1 MNGYYCF
8 ASMAYVLK
16 HKQVLRGPKMQIM
29 LALIDYT
36 NANGECF
43 PSISTI
49 CRDAVIS
56 RTTFEKHMPELIRDG
71 HIQVEQRWREDGSRD
86 SNLYRIPM
94 LNVTPAT
101 GVSPAD
107 GVGVT
112 PANGVVSRYNKEDK
126 DFTVWF
132 DAYGKKVGKAVAMK
146 AWSKLSK
153 EDRDAALDD
162 IVIRKRKM
170 ADPSWSN
177 GQYQP
182 NPATYL
188 NQRRWEDEWQ
198 PQSTNKV
205 RFI

>member
-16 HKQVLRGPKMQIM
+16 HKRQLRGPKMQIM

-36 NANGECF
+36 NENGECF

-71 HIQVEQRWREDGSRD
+71 HIQVEHRWKADGSRD

-94 LNVTPAT
+94 LDVAPTG
-101 GVSPAD
+101 GVSPVD
-107 GVGVT
+107 GVRVA

-126 DFTVWF
+126 DFITWF
-132 DAYGKKVGKAVAMK
+132 DAYGKKVGKAAALK

-153 EDRDAALDD
+153 SERGSALHDT
-162 IVIRKRKM
+162 ITRRRKQ

-188 NQRRWEDEWQ
+188 NQHRWEDEWEAQ
-198 PQSTNKV
+198 PTQKV
-205 RFI
+205 KFI